1 MNGYEDEDGAGR
13 IYTQGLRDFGFP
25 ELEFYKPTQDWA
37 HSYEKLYL
45 MSLLQIT
52 GKEVYR
58 NMDTIAFAPGQLSVF
73 KQDGEK
79 LVVIGGI

>member
-1 MNGYEDEDGAGR
+1 
-13 IYTQGLRDFGFP
+13 
-25 ELEFYKPTQDWA
+25 
-37 HSYEKLYL
+37 